1 METIENVVM
10 KSKQPSLKIKLSLCL
25 TKHHATKT
33 HCGSRSIAPRTFS
46 IGTRLRRM
54 ISFMP
59 RLLYPRRMS
68 PWYPLDRRLG
78 EPQRRSG
85 RSGEKKSQYILR
97 SNLWS
102 TEELEEEGGG
112 DGGDDDDDDY
122 DE

>member
-1 METIENVVM
+1 
-10 KSKQPSLKIKLSLCL
+10 
-25 TKHHATKT
+25 
-33 HCGSRSIAPRTFS
+33 
-46 IGTRLRRM
+46 
-54 ISFMP
+54 
-59 RLLYPRRMS
+59 MS